1 MAKSL
6 IEALP
11 QIAAEGRKTAQQ
23 IIERLGSGV
32 RIGLQTNEL
41 VLPAKDQSGLFHGQ
55 IPQIPNSINDGWMN
69 RLIYGDNMLAMQALL
84 AGDPATGLPPMRG
97 KVDLIY
103 IDPPFD
109 SKADYRTKIT
119 LPGADI
125 EQKPTVIE
133 QFAYADTWEQG
144 TVSYLKMLYPRLVL
158 MKELLSE
165 RGSIYVHIDWHI
177 GAYVKIML
185 DDVFGKD
192 CFRNE
197 IIWQR
202 VYAHNDTDKFGNI
215 HDTILYYLKNPENRI
230 WNRQYTPY
238 DEKYLKMYSMDDGD
252 GRKYKVENTL
262 GPGGRGV
269 YYNWNGHYRAWRYS
283 QENMKL
289 LDKQGLIYYTAS
301 GFPKKKIYL
310 DEMPGKPIQSIWT
323 DINLIAGQAKELVGY
338 TTQKPEAL
346 LERIIKASSNEGDLV
361 VDMFG
366 GSGTTAAVAEKLGR
380 RWITCDIGKPA
391 SLVMRKRFIDQN
403 VKPFLYQ
410 SIGDYQKEAFHLN
423 KKWKRVG
430 DLSQVVLGLFGALPF
445 TPEQTN
451 DRNIGYVKGTRTLVI
466 VDSPNR
472 LTTTATIKRAAEA
485 KNTVLG
491 GGWQK
496 VVVLGWNFAF
506 DISQA
511 VEQYKADYVEVLV
524 IPPDL
529 LDKLSKKG
537 YAKLVNSKEVRF
549 NSLQYLKIKDI
560 HATPRDYG
568 DEIEIELENYILLSP
583 DNIPLEDKD
592 KDKLQQ
598 IMASDPLSL
607 IEYWSIDP
615 DYDGETFRST
625 WQDYRENTLNDNDPL
640 HCVYKTTL
648 TVPHKQKRQVCVKA
662 VDVFGFESQVIKT
675 VEL

>member
-133 QFAYADTWEQG
+133 QFAYADTWERG

-185 DDVFGKD
+185 DDIFGKD

-197 IIWQR
+197 IIWKKYSGVKNQASSKYTTQTDSIYWYSKTDSVVFNIQYR
-202 VYAHNDTDKFGNI
+202 PMTKKYIEDEYKYVDDNGRRYA
-215 HDTILYYLKNPENRI
+215 LLR
-230 WNRQYTPY
+230 
-238 DEKYLKMYSMDDGD
+238 
-252 GRKYKVENTL
+252 
-262 GPGGRGV
+262 GRG
-269 YYNWNGHYRAWRYS
+269 YQNKGGETKR
-283 QENMKL
+283 K
-289 LDKQGLIYYTAS
+289 
-301 GFPKKKIYL
+301 YL
-310 DEMPGKPIQSIWT
+310 DENPGSPITSLW
-323 DINLIAGQAKELVGY
+323 DDDNLQLNTSSAERLGY
-338 TTQKPEAL
+338 ATQKPEAL

-361 VDMFG
+361 IDMFG

-423 KKWKRVG
+423 KRWKRVG

-511 VEQYKADYVEVLV
+511 VEQYKADNVEVLV

-560 HATPRDYG
+560 YATPRDYG
-568 DEIEIELENYILLSP
+568 DEIKIELENYILLSP
-583 DNIPLEDKD
+583 DNIPLDDKD